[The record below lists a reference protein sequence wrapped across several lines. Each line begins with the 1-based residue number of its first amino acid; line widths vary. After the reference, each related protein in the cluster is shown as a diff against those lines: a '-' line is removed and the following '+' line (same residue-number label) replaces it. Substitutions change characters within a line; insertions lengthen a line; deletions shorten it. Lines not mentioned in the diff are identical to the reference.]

1 MALLLCRKSVPYNM
15 MLKFLPV
22 YLLLQILCMSSR
34 SLGRDWS
41 QKPFEQPIKD
51 IPDADSYNFKWPVR
65 KVAIIGAG
73 PRWDVNWLHYDLNVP
88 RH

>member
-1 MALLLCRKSVPYNM
+1 
-15 MLKFLPV
+15 
-22 YLLLQILCMSSR
+22 MSSR

-73 PRWDVNWLHYDLNVP
+73 PSGMIDFIP
-88 RH
+88 